1 MKKVI
6 PFKKNILFKTNIAE
20 VVSISLENDL
30 HFETTDVIGTLT
42 ISGQYKMNDTSTNT
56 EGFNYDLPVEINIDD
71 KYDISKAIID
81 IDDFYYEIVN
91 ENTLSVNIEIL
102 IDKLEEILVENK
114 SELIKTEENSNVE
127 ERCVEEENT
136 LFKYINETETYS
148 TYRIYIVR
156 EGDTVDTI
164 AGKYGIDKDQLSIYN
179 DLKEMKIGDKLII
192 PSNVKN

>member
-91 ENTLSVNIEIL
+91 ENTLSVNI
-102 IDKLEEILVENK
+102 D
-114 SELIKTEENSNVE
+114 IK
-127 ERCVEEENT
+127 
-136 LFKYINETETYS
+136 
-148 TYRIYIVR
+148 
-156 EGDTVDTI
+156 
-164 AGKYGIDKDQLSIYN
+164 
-179 DLKEMKIGDKLII
+179 
-192 PSNVKN
+192 